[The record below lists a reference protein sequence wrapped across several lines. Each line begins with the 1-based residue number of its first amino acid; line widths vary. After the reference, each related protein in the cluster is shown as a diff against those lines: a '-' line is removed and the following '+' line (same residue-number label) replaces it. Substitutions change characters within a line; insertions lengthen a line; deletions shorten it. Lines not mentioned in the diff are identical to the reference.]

1 MKWTV
6 LVDNRT
12 NNPSLE
18 TEHGLSILLETEKHS
33 ILLDTGASDAFIRNA
48 ERLGK
53 DLSTVDY
60 VFVSHGHSD
69 HAGGLKHFMQI
80 NKKAKVIVSPDAISG
95 RFFSKRGNLH
105 SITTEWPE
113 IGDDRLILI
122 DQTREIAKGLHLIAH
137 IPQIH
142 PMPKGNLNLYV
153 QDAHGEYIHDDFRHE
168 QALYIE
174 GLLFTGCA
182 HSGLENILDACPWP
196 VHTVVGGFHLLD
208 GQETEEDINALGQ
221 RLKALYPHAQFYT
234 SHCTGDAVF
243 VFLQGVMGN
252 KIHPFSCGTTIYN
265 MTDNIRL
272 VSITPDD
279 KEQFILDNQRAFKYG
294 VQEGMRDD
302 RMEEGEEVIS
312 RKTIERSMNGEQAE
326 TYRIVCDGKVVG
338 GLILQIDR
346 QHAKGELEILF
357 VNPEVHSK
365 GIGQAAWKA
374 VEAMHPEIRV
384 WETITPYF
392 EKRNIHFYVNRLGF
406 HIVEF
411 WNKHHHGPAV
421 PEDIEEDW
429 SEDDEMFFFRK
440 VIKDSAQF

>member
-1 MKWTV
+1 MQWTI

-12 NNPSLE
+12 NDAALE

-33 ILLDTGASDAFIRNA
+33 ILLDTGASDMLIRNA
-48 ERLGK
+48 ARLGK
-53 DLSTVDY
+53 DLSRVEY
-60 VFVSHGHSD
+60 VFISHGHSD

-80 NKKAKVIVSPDAISG
+80 NKKAKVIVSPDALSG
-95 RFFSKRGNLH
+95 KFYSKRSYLH

-113 IGDDRLILI
+113 IPQERLLPIEQSGSIGDDIFI
-122 DQTREIAKGLHLIAH
+122 IAH

-142 PMPKGNLNLYV
+142 PMPEGNQHLFI
-153 QDAHGEYIHDDFRHE
+153 QDAQGQFIQDDFRHE
-168 QALYIE
+168 LALYTG

-182 HSGLENILDACPWP
+182 HSGLENILAACPLP
-196 VHTVVGGFHLLD
+196 VNTVVGGFHLLD
-208 GQETEEDINALGQ
+208 HHESEAKLTDLSY
-221 RLKALYPHAQFYT
+221 RLTDAYPHTQFYT
-234 SHCTGDAVF
+234 SHCTGDQVF
-243 VFLQGVMGN
+243 AILQGVMGN
-252 KIHPFSCGTTIYN
+252 KIHPFSCGTTFYN

-272 VSITPDD
+272 VPVTPDD
-279 KEQFILDNQRAFKYG
+279 IEQFILDNQRAFKYG
-294 VQEGMRDD
+294 AQIEFGMRYD

-326 TYRIVCDGKVVG
+326 TYRIVCDGNVVG
-338 GLILQIDR
+338 GLILQIDQ

-357 VNPEVHSK
+357 VNPEAHSK

-421 PEDIEEDW
+421 PEDIEENW
-429 SEDDEMFFFRK
+429 SEDDEMFVFRK
-440 VIKDSAQF
+440 FR